1 MNIDFEAPHLEAD
14 PWGYE
19 QLWYERRRRQLIAAL
34 LPQPDLGH
42 VLEIG
47 CSIGLISALL
57 APRAQR
63 LDAVDMSHTAVQL
76 AQQRL
81 RSFAHAQVHHGNVLD
96 LWPSQRLDTVLLCD
110 VGYYWQRA
118 DLQTLGKR
126 LQAQLSD
133 NGFVLLAHWRHPFEA
148 VVTPTQQVHDTVI
161 AHSQLQVQL
170 HYADADWLVH
180 GLSRHGRSVAQQE
193 GLA

>member
-1 MNIDFEAPHLEAD
+1 MSIDFEAPHQQAD

-34 LPQPDLGH
+34 LPQPDLGY

-47 CSIGLISALL
+47 CSIGLISQLL
-57 APRAQR
+57 APRAQQ
-63 LDAVDMSHTAVQL
+63 LYAVDMSQTAVQL
-76 AQQRL
+76 ARQRL
-81 RSFAHAQVHHGNVLD
+81 QTLEHTQVLHGNVLD
-96 LWPSQRLDTVLLCD
+96 LWPEQALDTVLLCD
-110 VGYYWQRA
+110 VGYYWRQS
-118 DLQTLGKR
+118 DLQTLGQR
-126 LQAQLSD
+126 LRTQLSD
-133 NGFVLLAHWRHPFEA
+133 DGFVLLAHWRHPFEA

-193 GLA
+193 GIA